1 VEVVVKAGGTAG
13 GKVLTNQAFW
23 QSRVWREATESI
35 CGEGESPDELG
46 AWEQARRL
54 WKARRGARAVV
65 TMGPRASLAYG
76 VMCGAAGA
84 ESRQVLCEVFLS
96 EGRGWKERG
105 KDALYRWV
113 AGRALGVLVN
123 SRAEVATTA
132 RRWGLEERRVKFV
145 PICTTSETEF
155 REGTGEERVFCG
167 GRTMRDWD
175 TLWRAAGS
183 IRGRVEAVA
192 GADDLLPDGAGV
204 DVAREIPLEEFRRR
218 LAAADVVALPLKET
232 TRSTGQVVL
241 LEAMS
246 MGKAVVTTRLP
257 GTVDYVRDG
266 ETGILTEAGDAE
278 GLAAAVNG
286 LLADRERARQMGMAA
301 LEECRGRFSP
311 DAHAKARLE
320 AIGELAARVEKKGR

>member
-1 VEVVVKAGGTAG
+1 MEVVVKAGGTAG
-13 GKVLTNQAFW
+13 GTILTNQAFW
-23 QSRVWREATESI
+23 QSRVWTEATESI
-35 CGEGESPDELG
+35 CVEGESPDELG

-54 WKARRGARAVV
+54 WKARRGAKAVV

-123 SRAEVATTA
+123 SRAEMATTA
-132 RRWGLEERRVKFV
+132 RRWGLPEERVKFV
-145 PICTTSETEF
+145 PICTTAETSF
-155 REGTGEERVFCG
+155 REGTGEGRVFCG
-167 GRTMRDWD
+167 GRTMRDWE

-192 GADDLLPDGAGV
+192 GVDDLLPEGAGV
-204 DVAREIPLEEFRRR
+204 EVAREVPLEEFRRR
-218 LAAADVVALPLKET
+218 MAEADVVALPLRET
-232 TRSTGQVVL
+232 ARSTGQVVL

-266 ETGILTEAGDAE
+266 ETGLLTEPGDAA
-278 GLAAAVNG
+278 GLAAAVNE
-286 LLADRERARQMGMAA
+286 LLADRERARRMGLAA

-320 AIGELAARVEKKGR
+320 AIGELMETGNSK